1 MRSVQIPP
9 GKAFGTDLT
18 DGDAPCVGR
27 SGPSSRSRAAAAA
40 AFATALS
47 LAATPAGAEDFPKW
61 LKLDA
66 LSPAT
71 GLTIRGVPHSNLG
84 YALAA
89 AGDVNGDGLKDIVA
103 GSPYVDGFGA
113 AYVIFGAQRGRAGLQ
128 VSELDGTNGFV
139 VTGLE
144 RYGFFGAGAA
154 GAGDV
159 NGDGLDDVVFGAP
172 RSGKSERR
180 DAGEA
185 FVIFG
190 GTGGFPASLKAKE
203 IDGSNGFRILGSVPE
218 GGIGGAVAGAGD
230 VNGDGFGDF
239 LIGGSSGD
247 GLSENAYLIFGRA
260 EFPAVLDLG
269 EIDGTNGVRFYSSQS
284 ELMGTAVAGAGDID
298 GDGFDDVL
306 IGDPDPTGRYPKGA
320 AYLVYGHSGAFPKQI
335 AVRKLDGTLGFAI
348 SGSIGS
354 VFGSALG
361 GGQDVNGDGLSDMIL
376 GDSDA
381 TVQSVGGAG
390 AAFVVYGRSER
401 FPSPLTVNR
410 LKQSQGIRIDGV
422 NVFGSLGQSVALAP
436 DINGDGLAEAI
447 AGSPKATAATHTGT
461 SYIVLGDRKKFP
473 WPLAVRDLDGSNG
486 FTALGVL
493 MNDQQGF
500 SVAGLGDF
508 DGDGLGDF
516 ATGSPYATRGDL
528 YEIGEIY
535 VVYGR
540 PESAADTAGIPPR

>member
-1 MRSVQIPP
+1 MRNVRLFLRQALVHPRIRGVAPP
-9 GKAFGTDLT
+9 HRPG
-18 DGDAPCVGR
+18 P
-27 SGPSSRSRAAAAA
+27 SPSSRSGAAAA
-40 AFATALS
+40 
-47 LAATPAGAEDFPKW
+47 LAAALFSLTAIPAGAEDFPKW

-84 YALAA
+84 FALAA

-103 GSPYVDGFGA
+103 GSPYIDGFGA
-113 AYVIFGAQRGRAGLQ
+113 AYVIFGAQKGRAGLQ

-159 NGDGLDDVVFGAP
+159 NGDGLDDVAFGAP

-185 FVIFG
+185 FVVFG
-190 GTGGFPASLKAKE
+190 RPGGFPASLKAKE

-218 GGIGGAVAGAGD
+218 GGVGGAVAGAGD

-239 LIGGSSGD
+239 LIGGSNGD
-247 GLSENAYLIFGRA
+247 GLSEYAYLIFGRA

-269 EIDGTNGVRFYSSQS
+269 EIDGSNGVRFYSSES
-284 ELMGTAVAGAGDID
+284 DLTGAAVAGAGDVD
-298 GDGFDDVL
+298 GDGFADVL
-306 IGDPDPTGRYPKGA
+306 IGDPDENGRFPKGA
-320 AYLVYGHSGAFPKQI
+320 AYLIYGHAGAFPKQI
-335 AVRKLDGTLGFAI
+335 ALRKLDGTLGFAI
-348 SGSIGS
+348 SGSIGTA
-354 VFGSALG
+354 FGYALG
-361 GGQDVNGDGLSDMIL
+361 GGQDVNGDGLSDMVL
-376 GDSDA
+376 GDMDA
-381 TVQSVGGAG
+381 TVQGVGGAG
-390 AAFVVYGRSER
+390 AAFVVFGRSER
-401 FPSPLTVNR
+401 FPSPLSLNR
-410 LKQSQGIRIDGV
+410 MKPSQGIRIDGV

-436 DINGDGLAEAI
+436 DINGDGLAEVI
-447 AGSPKATAATHTGT
+447 AGSPKSTTAMRNGT
-461 SYIVLGDRKKFP
+461 SYVVMGDRKKFP

-486 FTALGVL
+486 FTAFGVQL
-493 MNDQQGF
+493 NDQQGF

-516 ATGSPYATRGDL
+516 ATAAPYATRGDL

-540 PESAADTAGIPPR
+540 PESVAPAAAASPR